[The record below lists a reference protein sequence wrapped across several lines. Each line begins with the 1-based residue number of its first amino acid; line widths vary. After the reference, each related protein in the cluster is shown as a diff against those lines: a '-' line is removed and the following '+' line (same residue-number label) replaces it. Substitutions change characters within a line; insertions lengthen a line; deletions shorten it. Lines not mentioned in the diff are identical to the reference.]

1 MTKQI
6 LPLPSPVSLERFATL
21 MDILTY
27 RRPHGSASEEACIAK
42 YLDTIPGMTVD
53 AFGNRILDVGCPSGN
68 RKPTTLF
75 SCHTDTVHRTPG
87 VQKILFDESLN
98 VIYVPQTSE
107 GGLSLSEPLGA
118 DDGAG
123 WWLLLQMIGAE
134 IPGRYVFH
142 RAEERGGQG
151 SDYIATST
159 PELLEGIKR
168 AVAFDRKGTKD
179 IITHQAYGECCSQA
193 FAKALAEQLGMGHKP
208 SSRGVFTDTANYVD
222 YIPECTNV
230 SIGYEHEHT
239 VMEMLDLDYL
249 GRLATSL
256 LTVDWDALPTVRD
269 PLAYD
274 AYDGT
279 GWHKDEDIYDE
290 LCNEEPWVAAE
301 LLRMLKPSE
310 WEIKEAHLRAGYPY
324 PRDSWGPYDR
334 ADRKEY

>member
-6 LPLPSPVSLERFATL
+6 SPSPVPLERFATL

-27 RRPHGSASEEACIAK
+27 RRPHGSASEEVCIAK

-53 AFGNRILDVGCPSGN
+53 AFGNRILDVGCPSDN

-98 VIYVPQTSE
+98 VIYVPQESN
-107 GGLSLSEPLGA
+107 EPLGA

-123 WWLLLQMIGAE
+123 MWLLLQMIKDG

-179 IITHQAYGECCSQA
+179 IITHQSYGECCSQA

-222 YIPECTNV
+222 LVPECTNV

-249 GRLATSL
+249 GRLCDSL
-256 LTVDWDALPTVRD
+256 LTVDWDELPTVRD

-274 AYDGT
+274 THAAAYG
-279 GWHKDEDIYDE
+279 GMGLYKDEDIYDE

-310 WEIKEAHLRAGYPY
+310 WEIKEAHRRAGYPY
-324 PRDSWGPYDR
+324 PSWGSYDW